1 MKINLLKKSMVVILL
16 ASMIFS
22 VLLTCQN
29 YVEAAKMPAI
39 STIEGAGDASAANSV
54 EGIVG
59 AILYITKVIA
69 VGIGL
74 IMLTAVAI
82 KYMTSAP
89 GERASIKKHAVVYVV
104 GAIVLFGAAGILNII
119 EKFATN
125 IKAPA

>member
-22 VLLTCQN
+22 VLLTCHN
-29 YVEAAKMPAI
+29 YTEATMPSI

-119 EKFATN
+119 QKFATN
-125 IKAPA
+125 VKAPA